1 MMKKKVCL
9 MKCGYHDSCPEY
21 KFRVEFFHALFLFIE
36 EEIVVVE
43 MGDWGGWIDMVQIFA
58 PSSLAEK
65 EEEIKKVIE
74 DMYTVMFYGK
84 RKGNTS
90 SKITWD
96 YEGYKGYVCYDREI

>member
-1 MMKKKVCL
+1 
-9 MKCGYHDSCPEY
+9 
-21 KFRVEFFHALFLFIE
+21 
-36 EEIVVVE
+36 
-43 MGDWGGWIDMVQIFA
+43 MGDWGGWIDMVQIFV

-90 SKITWD
+90 SKMTWH
-96 YEGYKGYVCYDREI
+96 YEGYKGYVCYDKI